1 MNNFSKTV
9 SAIVLGLLVSA
20 CVGPDTSR
28 TDLAPLRVVSSTA
41 GAVLANSAGMTLYTH
56 KDDAPGKSACYG
68 RCARKWPPAEAV
80 PGETVDGPLSII
92 ERSDGKRQYAYNGK
106 ALYTWVKDKSP
117 GDATGDKRGEVW
129 FVARP

>member
-1 MNNFSKTV
+1 MNHFPKIL
-9 SAIVLGLLVSA
+9 SAIVLGSLVSA
-20 CVGPDTSR
+20 CAGTDTGRSA
-28 TDLAPLRVVSSTA
+28 LAPLQVVSSTA
-41 GAVLANSAGMTLYTH
+41 GTVLANSRGMTLYTH

-80 PGETVDGPLSII
+80 PGAVGKGRLSII

-106 ALYTWVKDKSP
+106 ALYTWVKDKTP
-117 GDATGDKRGEVW
+117 GDATGDNRGEVW